1 MKNTK
6 KRMYRE
12 LSDETKKKISQALRG
27 RRKSAAHILAISKA
41 MKKYWESIPKKTED
55 EIKEEGL

>member
-1 MKNTK
+1 MKSTK

-12 LSDETKKKISQALRG
+12 LNEETKQKISQALRG
-27 RRKSAAHILAISKA
+27 RRKSAAHIQAISKA

>member
-1 MKNTK
+1 MENTR
-6 KRMYRE
+6 KRKYRE
-12 LSDETKKKISQALRG
+12 LSEETKKKISLALRG
-27 RRKSAAHILAISKA
+27 RCKSAAHIQAISDA

>member
-1 MKNTK
+1 MKSTR

-12 LSDETKKKISQALRG
+12 LNEETKQKISQALRG
-27 RRKSAAHILAISKA
+27 RRKSAAHIQAISKA

>member
-1 MKNTK
+1 MKSTK

-12 LSDETKKKISQALRG
+12 LNEKTKQKISQALRG
-27 RRKSAAHILAISKA
+27 RRKSAAHIQAISKA

>member
-1 MKNTK
+1 MKSTK

-12 LSDETKKKISQALRG
+12 LNEETKQKISQALRG

-41 MKKYWESIPKKTED
+41 MKKYWESIPKKAKED
-55 EIKEEGL
+55 KTKEEG